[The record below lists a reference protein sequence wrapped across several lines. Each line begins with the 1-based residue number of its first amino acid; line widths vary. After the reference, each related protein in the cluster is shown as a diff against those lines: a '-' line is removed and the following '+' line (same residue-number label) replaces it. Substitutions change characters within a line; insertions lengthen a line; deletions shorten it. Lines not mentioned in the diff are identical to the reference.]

1 MSLYKRTEKNSPWLN
16 FTLWTSLTCIL
27 TLPMYFLLHWDN
39 MRSISIAIV
48 VSTLSVLWIVSLFVK
63 SKQDSYN
70 NRTGK
75 HLKLNKFQLFV
86 NKSRNGIA
94 ILLCIVILYLLTHAD
109 IL

>member
-1 MSLYKRTEKNSPWLN
+1 
-16 FTLWTSLTCIL
+16 
-27 TLPMYFLLHWDN
+27 MYFLLHWDN

-63 SKQDSYN
+63 SKQDCYN